1 MYIKLGNVNSY
12 YEQSGSGRPLI
23 LLHGNGEN
31 HHIFDELSRSLSEV
45 YSVYLLDSRGHGKSS
60 KAPVGYGLMTEDVAR
75 FIQEMGLE
83 KPALLGFSDGGIIG
97 LKLASQYP
105 DLLSALIAAGPN
117 CNPQG
122 LKKGWLNWFRF
133 CWFFNRSPLLR
144 MILDEP
150 DIKPEELKRISIPV
164 LITGGERDM
173 IRREH
178 LEEIAA
184 NIPSAQLKILPDE
197 THASYIVHQ
206 KKFGPV
212 VTNFLDGE
220 QPEVSE
226 SESSLS

>member
-1 MYIKLGNVNSY
+1 MYIKLGNVNLY

-31 HHIFDELSRSLSEV
+31 HHIFDELSRSLSGV
-45 YSVYLLDSRGHGKSS
+45 YSVYLLDSRRHGKSS

-122 LKKGWLNWFRF
+122 SKKGGLTGSAFVGFLTVRLF
-133 CWFFNRSPLLR
+133 C
-144 MILDEP
+144 
-150 DIKPEELKRISIPV
+150 V
-164 LITGGERDM
+164 
-173 IRREH
+173 
-178 LEEIAA
+178 
-184 NIPSAQLKILPDE
+184 
-197 THASYIVHQ
+197 
-206 KKFGPV
+206 
-212 VTNFLDGE
+212 
-220 QPEVSE
+220 
-226 SESSLS
+226 

>member
-1 MYIKLGNVNSY
+1 M
-12 YEQSGSGRPLI
+12 
-23 LLHGNGEN
+23 
-31 HHIFDELSRSLSEV
+31 
-45 YSVYLLDSRGHGKSS
+45 
-60 KAPVGYGLMTEDVAR
+60 M
-75 FIQEMGLE
+75 
-83 KPALLGFSDGGIIG
+83 
-97 LKLASQYP
+97 
-105 DLLSALIAAGPN
+105 
-117 CNPQG
+117 
-122 LKKGWLNWFRF
+122 
-133 CWFFNRSPLLR
+133 
-144 MILDEP
+144 LDEP

-184 NIPSAQLKILPDE
+184 NIPSVQLKILPDE